1 MFLLELWNQI
11 LYFLNNSYIAKAC
24 CTQGDPL
31 HTASHVE
38 WHGQMKALWLSFWT
52 YATGSPITIA
62 RGGQSAVTG
71 TVSQA
76 TMTNSISRLPCGYL
90 YRSIS
95 LDTE

>member
-1 MFLLELWNQI
+1 MHEL
-11 LYFLNNSYIAKAC
+11 
-24 CTQGDPL
+24 QGGPL

-38 WHGQMKALWLSFWT
+38 WHGQMKALWLSFGHT
-52 YATGSPITIA
+52 LLVAPIAIA

-76 TMTNSISRLPCGYL
+76 TMTNSINRLPCGYL
-90 YRSIS
+90 YRSIT